1 MAFDQLS
8 DRLQMA
14 LRRVRGKARLTEK
27 DIDEMMR
34 EIRLSL
40 LEADVN
46 FKVVKSFT
54 KEIREKATG
63 EKILKGLNP
72 AQQVVK
78 VVHEE
83 LTELLGGKT
92 SVFTLDK
99 SKRNDLMLV
108 GLQGSGKTT
117 TAGKLANYLKKKES
131 VKPLLVALDVYRPA
145 AVEQLK
151 TIGEQLGVPVFEK
164 GTENKPEAI
173 AKDAMIHAQENGF
186 DCVIYDTAGRL
197 HVDAAMMDEL
207 KRLKDVVKPDE
218 ILLVLDAMT
227 GQDAVSVAEHFH
239 QSLSIS
245 GSIITKLDGDTR
257 GGAALSLR
265 KVTDVP
271 IKFMGLGEK
280 MDALEVFHP
289 ERMASRILG
298 MGDVLTLIDKVQE
311 NVDEDDMMSM
321 MEKMMSGKFNYN
333 DYLKQLKMVKRMGS
347 LGGLMKMIPGAGK
360 MMKNADLD
368 DKKLVYIETIINA
381 MTKAERKKPDLIK
394 KNSSRRRRI
403 ASGAGRSVA
412 EVNRLIQT
420 LDQQAQAVK
429 KMGSMDPSKL
439 DPNNPLKAMQ
449 TPPGGT
455 KQKKG
460 KGKGKG
466 KGGFRF

>member
-27 DIDEMMR
+27 DIDDMMR

-46 FKVVKSFT
+46 FKVVKAFT
-54 KEIREKATG
+54 KDIREQATG

-78 VVHEE
+78 VVHEA
-83 LTELLGGKT
+83 LTDLLGGET
-92 SVFTLDK
+92 SVFTVEPQK
-99 SKRNDLMLV
+99 THHIMLT

-117 TAGKLANYLKKKES
+117 TAGKLANYIRKHDNK
-131 VKPLLVALDVYRPA
+131 KPLLVALDVYRPA
-145 AVEQLK
+145 AVDQLV
-151 TIGEQLGVPVFEK
+151 TIGKQLDIAVYEEGTKAKPVDIVK
-164 GTENKPEAI
+164 RAQK
-173 AKDAMIHAQENGF
+173 HAY
-186 DCVIYDTAGRL
+186 DHDHDLIIYDTAGRL
-197 HVDAAMMDEL
+197 HIDHDMMDEL
-207 KRLKDVVKPDE
+207 KQIKTTINPQD
-218 ILLVLDAMT
+218 IFLVLDAMT
-227 GQDAVSVAEHFH
+227 GQDAVSVADHFH
-239 QSLSIS
+239 QSLGIT

-280 MDALEVFHP
+280 LDAIEVFHP

-311 NVDEDDMMSM
+311 NVDEDDMMNM
-321 MEKMMSGKFNYN
+321 MEKMMSGKYNFN
-333 DYLKQLKMVKRMGS
+333 DYLKQLKMIKRMGS

-360 MMKNADLD
+360 MLKNANVD
-368 DKKLVYIETIINA
+368 DQQLVNIETLIGS
-381 MTKAERKKPDLIK
+381 MTKEERKKPELIR
-394 KNSSRRRRI
+394 KNASRRRRI
-403 ASGAGRSVA
+403 ANGSGRKVA
-412 EVNRLIQT
+412 EVNRLLDTLEQQKQT
-420 LDQQAQAVK
+420 VK
-429 KMGSMDPSKL
+429 RMGSMDPSQL
-439 DPNNPLKAMQ
+439 DPKNPLKGMQ
-449 TPPGGT
+449 NMQQPT
-455 KQKKG
+455 QKK
-460 KGKGKG
+460 KRGKGKG

>member
-14 LRRVRGKARLTEK
+14 LRRVKGKARLTEK

-54 KEIREKATG
+54 KDIKEQALG
-63 EKILKGLNP
+63 DKIMKGLNP
-72 AQQVVK
+72 SQQVVK
-78 VVHEE
+78 VVHES
-83 LTELLGGKT
+83 LKELLGGET

-99 SKRNDLMLV
+99 TKRTTIMLC

-117 TAGKLANYLKKKES
+117 TAAKLSHYLSKKES
-131 VKPLLVALDVYRPA
+131 VNPLMVALDVYRPA
-145 AVEQLK
+145 AVDQLV
-151 TIGEQLGVPVFEK
+151 TLGEQLNIPVFEK
-164 GTENKPEAI
+164 GTKETPQTI
-173 AKDAMIHAQENGF
+173 AKEALIYAEDHNH
-186 DCVIYDTAGRL
+186 DVVIFDTAGRL
-197 HVDAAMMDEL
+197 HIDESLMDEL
-207 KRLKDVVKPDE
+207 KTIKTTIAPDE
-218 ILLVLDAMT
+218 IFLVLDAMT
-227 GQDAVSVAEHFH
+227 GQDAVSVADHFH

-271 IKFMGLGEK
+271 IKFMGLGEQL
-280 MDALEVFHP
+280 DALEVFHP

-298 MGDVLTLIDKVQE
+298 MGDVLTLIDKVSE
-311 NVDEDDMMSM
+311 NVDEDDMMNM

-333 DYLKQLKMVKRMGS
+333 DYIKQLKMLKRMGS
-347 LGGLMKMIPGAGK
+347 LKSIMKMIPGANK
-360 MMKNADLD
+360 MMKNADVD
-368 DKKLVYIETIINA
+368 DKKLVFIETLING
-381 MTKAERKKPDLIK
+381 MTKAERKNPKLIK
-394 KNSSRRRRI
+394 ENASRRRRI
-403 ASGAGRSVA
+403 AKGSGRSVA

-420 LDQQAQAVK
+420 LDQQKQAVK
-429 KMGSMDPSKL
+429 KMGSMDPKQL
-439 DPNNPLKAMQ
+439 DSNNPLGSMQ
-449 TPPGGT
+449 NMQSPN
-455 KQKKG
+455 QKPK

>member
-8 DRLQMA
+8 DRMQMA

-34 EIRLSL
+34 EVRLSL

-46 FKVVKSFT
+46 FKVVKNFT
-54 KEIREKATG
+54 KDIKEKAKG
-63 EKILKGLNP
+63 DKILKGLNP
-72 AQQVVK
+72 SQQVVK

-83 LTELLGGKT
+83 LKELLGGET

-99 SKRNDLMLV
+99 SKRTTIMLC

-117 TAGKLANYLKKKES
+117 TAGKLAKYLKEKES
-131 VKPLLVALDVYRPA
+131 TNPLLVALDVYRPA
-145 AVEQLK
+145 AVDQLI
-151 TIGEQLGVPVFEK
+151 TLGEQLNIPVFER
-164 GTENKPEAI
+164 GIDDKPENI
-173 AKDAMIHAQENGF
+173 AKDSLVYAEENGH
-186 DCVIYDTAGRL
+186 DVVIFDTAGRL
-197 HVDAAMMDEL
+197 HIDETL
-207 KRLKDVVKPDE
+207 MGELQRIKDTITPDE

-239 QSLSIS
+239 QSLSIT

-280 MDALEVFHP
+280 LDAIEVFHP

-311 NVDEDDMMSM
+311 NVDEDDMMNM
-321 MEKMMSGKFNYN
+321 MEKMMSGKFNFN
-333 DYLKQLKMVKRMGS
+333 DYLKQLKMIKRMGS
-347 LGGLMKMIPGAGK
+347 LGSLMKMIPGAGK

-368 DKKLVYIETIINA
+368 DKKLVYIETLIGG
-381 MTKAERKKPDLIK
+381 MTKAERKNPELIK
-394 KNSSRRRRI
+394 KSSSRRRRI
-403 ASGAGRSVA
+403 ANGSGRSVA

-429 KMGSMDPSKL
+429 KMGTMDPSKL
-439 DPNNPLKAMQ
+439 DPKNPMKGMQ
-449 TPPGGT
+449 GLQQPQ
-455 KQKKG
+455 KQGK

>member
-1 MAFDQLS
+1 
-8 DRLQMA
+8 MA
-14 LRRVRGKARLTEK
+14 LRRVKGKARLTEK

-54 KEIREKATG
+54 KEIKEKALG
-63 EKILKGLNP
+63 DKILKGLNP
-72 AQQVVK
+72 SQQVVK

-83 LTELLGGKT
+83 LKELLGGET

-99 SKRNDLMLV
+99 SQQTSIMLC

-117 TAGKLANYLKKKES
+117 TAAKLSNYLRKKES
-131 VKPLLVALDVYRPA
+131 VKPLMVALDVYRPA
-145 AVEQLK
+145 AVDQLV
-151 TIGEQLGVPVFEK
+151 TLGEQLDIEVFEK
-164 GTENKPEAI
+164 GTKEKPEKI
-173 AKDAMIHAQENGF
+173 ALEALNYAKEHDY
-186 DCVIYDTAGRL
+186 DVIIFDTAGRL
-197 HVDAAMMDEL
+197 HIDDTLMDEL
-207 KRLKDVVKPDE
+207 KTIKETISPDE
-218 ILLVLDAMT
+218 IFLVLDAMT
-227 GQDAVSVAEHFH
+227 GQDAVSVADHFH

-265 KVTDVP
+265 KVTEVP

-280 MDALEVFHP
+280 LDALEVFHP

-298 MGDVLTLIDKVQE
+298 MGDVLTLIDKVSE
-311 NVDEDDMMSM
+311 NVDEDDMMNM

-333 DYLKQLKMVKRMGS
+333 DYIKQLKMIKRMGS
-347 LGGLMKMIPGAGK
+347 LKSIMKMIPGANK
-360 MMKNADLD
+360 MMKNANVD
-368 DKKLVYIETIINA
+368 DKKLVFIETLING
-381 MTKAERKKPDLIK
+381 MTLQERKNPKLIK
-394 KNSSRRRRI
+394 ESSSRRRRI
-403 ASGAGRSVA
+403 AKGSGRSVA

-420 LDQQAQAVK
+420 LEQQQQAVK
-429 KMGSMDPSKL
+429 RMGSMDPSKL
-439 DPNNPLKAMQ
+439 DSKNPLSSMQNMQQPNQKA
-449 TPPGGT
+449 
-455 KQKKG
+455 K

>member
-1 MAFDQLS
+1 MAFEQLS

-14 LRRVRGKARLTEK
+14 LRRIKGKVRLTEK

-54 KEIREKATG
+54 KDIREKATG

-78 VVHEE
+78 VVHEA
-83 LTELLGGKT
+83 LTDLLGGET
-92 SVFTLDK
+92 ASFEL
-99 SKRNDLMLV
+99 SKNQQSTIMLV

-117 TAGKLANYLKKKES
+117 TAGKLAKFLQKNDAQ
-131 VKPLLVALDVYRPA
+131 KPLLVALDVYRPA
-145 AVEQLK
+145 AVDQLV
-151 TIGEQLGVPVFEK
+151 TIGKQLDIDVYEK
-164 GTENKPEAI
+164 GIDEKPKHI
-173 AKDAMIHAQENGF
+173 AQEALQYGIQNGHDLLIF
-186 DCVIYDTAGRL
+186 DTAGRL
-197 HVDAAMMDEL
+197 HIDETMMGEL
-207 KRLKDVVKPDE
+207 KQIKATINPDE

-227 GQDAVSVAEHFH
+227 GQDAVSVADHFH
-239 QSLSIS
+239 GSLDIT

-280 MDALEVFHP
+280 LDALEVFHP

-298 MGDVLTLIDKVQE
+298 MGDVLTLIDKVEE
-311 NVDEDDMMSM
+311 NVDEDDMMNM
-321 MEKMMSGKFNYN
+321 MEKMMSGKFNFN
-333 DYLKQLKMVKRMGS
+333 DYLKQLKMIKRMGS
-347 LGGLMKMIPGAGK
+347 LGGLMKMIPGVNK
-360 MMKNADLD
+360 MMKNTDID
-368 DKKLVYIETIINA
+368 EKQLVYIETLIGS
-381 MTKAERKKPDLIK
+381 MTKQERKQPRLLKQ
-394 KNSSRRRRI
+394 NASRRRRI
-403 ASGAGRSVA
+403 AHGSGRSVA
-412 EVNRLIQT
+412 EVNRLLQT
-420 LDQQAQAVK
+420 LDQQQQAVK
-429 KMGSMDPSKL
+429 KMGSMDPKSIN
-439 DPNNPLKAMQ
+439 PNDPLKNMQ
-449 TPPGGT
+449 MPSN
-455 KQKKG
+455 KKAK